1 MMKGQLITFEG
12 IDGSGKSTLAK
23 RVVGLLREDY
33 DIFFTKEPTNT
44 WTGDM
49 VRQSIDSDTDSLVE
63 LFLFIADHA
72 ENVALIKKEL
82 SQGKIAISDRY
93 SDSQYAY
100 QGVLL
105 EDRFEDPIKFIKQVH
120 DGWNIKPDLTFLLL
134 ADPFVSLARCNRP
147 KAKFEEIEFLKK
159 VQQNYLKLDE
169 EGPERFIKIDAEKE
183 LDEMEKEVMDKIT
196 SYLEGL

>member
-1 MMKGQLITFEG
+1 MKGRLITFEG

-23 RVVGLLREDY
+23 RVVRLLRKDY
-33 DIFFTKEPTNT
+33 DIFFTKEPTTT
-44 WTGDM
+44 WTGDV

-82 SQGKIAISDRY
+82 SQGKIIISDRY

-105 EDRFEDPIKFIKQVH
+105 ADRFEDPIKWIKEIH

-134 ADPFVSLARCNRP
+134 ADPSVSLARCDRQ
-147 KAKFEEIEFLKK
+147 KAKFEEIEFLEK
-159 VQQNYLKLDE
+159 VQKNYLKLADE
-169 EGPERFIKIDAEKE
+169 EPERFIKIDAEKE
-183 LDEMEKEVMDKIT
+183 LAEMEKEVMDRIT
-196 SYLEGL
+196 SYLERL

>member
-1 MMKGQLITFEG
+1 MMKSRLITFEG

-23 RVVGLLREDY
+23 RFVGLLREDY
-33 DIFFTKEPTNT
+33 DIFFTKEPTTT

-82 SQGKIAISDRY
+82 SKRKIVISDRY

-105 EDRFEDPIKFIKQVH
+105 ADRFEDPIKWIKQVH

-134 ADPFVSLARCNRP
+134 ADPSISLARCDRP

-159 VQQNYLKLDE
+159 VQQNYLKLAE
-169 EGPERFIKIDAEKE
+169 EEPERFIKIDAEKD

>member
-1 MMKGQLITFEG
+1 MMKGRLITFEG
-12 IDGSGKSTLAK
+12 IDGSGKSTLSK
-23 RVVGLLREDY
+23 CVVELLRKDY
-33 DIFFTKEPTNT
+33 DVFFTKEPTVT
-44 WTGDM
+44 WMGEI

-82 SQGKIAISDRY
+82 SQEKIVISDRY

-100 QGVLL
+100 QGALL
-105 EDRFEDPIKFIKQVH
+105 ADHFDDPIKWIKQIH

-134 ADPFVSLARCNRP
+134 ADPSISLARCDRQ

-159 VQQNYLKLDE
+159 VQQNYLQLADE
-169 EGPERFIKIDAEKE
+169 EPERFIKIDAEKE
-183 LDEMEKEVMDKIT
+183 LDEMEREVMVKIT
-196 SYLEGL
+196 SYLGG